1 MATPRVSETPEVQRQ
16 YVAQL
21 ALSAALAQTLR
32 QLWSATAPLSSER
45 AMQAFRAGVA
55 ALVVQF
61 AQAAQV
67 VATDYYVNL
76 RRASGVPDVPTIRPV
91 DLPPTSMVDAGID
104 WAMRDFMKKTEAE
117 IMAKVEAAM
126 SKAVLDVA
134 REQIVEAV
142 EGDELAVGFRRVP
155 RPDACYWCI
164 SLAIRKSHRSG
175 LAMNASKNARQNTFD
190 PDVEHFGVYR
200 SRATAG
206 QLPPNAKGEV
216 NRYHDHCHCAVE
228 PVFATAATA
237 IPDWLYDMD
246 RLYEQATKNSA
257 RGQRLNDFRR
267 ALNVWRGGERP
278 PTPTA
283 PAIIPAVSQDERLRL
298 LSDLLAGIAA

>member
-32 QLWSATAPLSSER
+32 QLWTATSPLSSER

-61 AQAAQV
+61 AQAARV

-76 RRASGVPDVPTIRPV
+76 RRASGMPDVPTIRPV
-91 DLPPTSMVDAGID
+91 DLPPTSLVDAGID
-104 WAMRDFMKKTEAE
+104 WAMRDFMNKTEAD

-126 SKAVLDVA
+126 SKAVLDVG

-142 EGDELAVGFRRVP
+142 EGDDLAVGFRRVP

-164 SLAIRKSHRSG
+164 SLALRKSHRVG
-175 LAMNASKNARQNTFD
+175 LAVNASKNSRRNTFD

-200 SRATAG
+200 SRESAG
-206 QLPPNAKGEV
+206 QLPPNARGEV
-216 NRYHDHCHCAVE
+216 NRYHNHCHCAVE
-228 PVFATAATA
+228 PVFMTGVTDV
-237 IPDWLYDMD
+237 PDWLLDMD
-246 RLYEQATKNSA
+246 RLYESATADSA
-257 RGQRLNDFRR
+257 KGERLNDFRR
-267 ALNVWRGGERP
+267 ALDAWRRGETP

-283 PAIIPAVSQDERLRL
+283 PTIIPAVSQDERLRL
-298 LSDLLAGIAA
+298 LSDFLAEIAA